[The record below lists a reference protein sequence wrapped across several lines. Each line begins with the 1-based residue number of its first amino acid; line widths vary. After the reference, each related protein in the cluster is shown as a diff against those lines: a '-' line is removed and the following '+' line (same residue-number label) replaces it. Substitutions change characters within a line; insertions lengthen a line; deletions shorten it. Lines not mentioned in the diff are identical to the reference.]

1 MSRTL
6 TVYSRPECHLCDE
19 MLDAL
24 YPLVRGVA
32 DVEIVDI
39 SDDDELEVR
48 YGLRIPVLCAGN
60 EELCCYQLDT
70 DQVRRWLASAA

>member
-1 MSRTL
+1 VSRTL
-6 TVYSRPECHLCDE
+6 TVYSRPDCHLCDE

-24 YPLVRGVA
+24 SPLVRGRA
-32 DVEIVDI
+32 SVEIVDI

-60 EELCCYQLDT
+60 EELCCYRLDA
-70 DQVRRWLASAA
+70 DCVRQWLASAA